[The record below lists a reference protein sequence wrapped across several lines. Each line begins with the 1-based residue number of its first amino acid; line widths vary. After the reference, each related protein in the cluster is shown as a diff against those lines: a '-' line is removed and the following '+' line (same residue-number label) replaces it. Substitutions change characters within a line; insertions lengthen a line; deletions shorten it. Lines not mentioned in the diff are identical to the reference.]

1 YINEYVVARTYYR
14 YYEDNWGIK
23 AHTASIELPIKIS
36 SKVTAYPLY
45 RYYTQT
51 ASNYFA
57 AYEQHL
63 STEKYYTSDYDLS
76 KFVSNQY
83 GLGFT
88 YTDIFTQA
96 KIFILGLKSID
107 LRLNHYERSD
117 GLSANIASMGF
128 KFVIE

>member
-1 YINEYVVARTYYR
+1 MWLLELIIGIMRTTG
-14 YYEDNWGIK
+14 ESK
-23 AHTASIELPIKIS
+23 HTASIELPIKIS
-36 SKVTAYPLY
+36 SKFYGISALSLY
-45 RYYTQT
+45 
-51 ASNYFA
+51 AKPHPN
-57 AYEQHL
+57 

-83 GLGFT
+83 GLGLT

-107 LRLNHYERSD
+107 LRLNHYERRD

-128 KFVIE
+128 KFV

>member
-1 YINEYVVARTYYR
+1 VSLCVFRAPL
-14 YYEDNWGIK
+14 
-23 AHTASIELPIKIS
+23 HTALNYNKIS
-36 SKVTAYPLY
+36 SKFTAYPLY

-63 STEKYYTSDYDLS
+63 STEILYFSYDLS

-83 GLGFT
+83 GLT

-96 KIFILGLKSID
+96 KIFI
-107 LRLNHYERSD
+107 
-117 GLSANIASMGF
+117 
-128 KFVIE
+128 